1 MEAKRNRTSREVA
14 EAFLTCLGSQA
25 ARKYADAT
33 GHALTPVAL
42 DENSRFLVS
51 LEDDGIPCI
60 PLIGEAHFRRR
71 YRDVPLH
78 MHPGCYEFTLCLR
91 GNLEY
96 ECRGKKYRFHPGD
109 VFAVGPDVPHRI
121 TAFPKGFRRYRML
134 LKMKAGDGRILG
146 FPAEESKWIKES
158 LRAKEVNH
166 FSDTGEVRRG
176 FQRVMSFIR
185 EMPEN
190 TPERRIKLKVSV
202 AQLLLSI
209 IAQANRPLHAQ
220 GCNKVETVVDE
231 MRIHPERKYSVDE
244 IAVRLNMNATSFL
257 HKFKSATGLPPHAFL
272 AECRIHKAK
281 ELLLNSVSVSAT
293 AHRCGFT
300 SVKHFATVFRRF
312 TGLPP
317 SKWNSDASLSGE
329 SGS

>member
-1 MEAKRNRTSREVA
+1 MLNDEVVREVDAVAHRLGTNRSALINQILA
-14 EAFLTCLGSQA
+14 E
-25 ARKYADAT
+25 Y
-33 GHALTPVAL
+33 V
-42 DENSRFLVS
+42 
-51 LEDDGIPCI
+51 
-60 PLIGEAHFRRR
+60 
-71 YRDVPLH
+71 
-78 MHPGCYEFTLCLR
+78 GCT
-91 GNLEY
+91 
-96 ECRGKKYRFHPGD
+96 
-109 VFAVGPDVPHRI
+109 
-121 TAFPKGFRRYRML
+121 
-134 LKMKAGDGRILG
+134 
-146 FPAEESKWIKES
+146 
-158 LRAKEVNH
+158 
-166 FSDTGEVRRG
+166 
-176 FQRVMSFIR
+176 
-185 EMPEN
+185 

-281 ELLLNSVSVSAT
+281 ELLLNAVSVSAT

-312 TGLPP
+312 TGQPP